1 MERIL
6 TGCPGNCGLGG
17 VMGAKNPVGAG
28 VSLDRVAQLLAH
40 ESGDATRIYTTPSG
54 QDLQREVEKLAL
66 V

>member
-1 MERIL
+1 
-6 TGCPGNCGLGG
+6 
-17 VMGAKNPVGAG
+17 MGAKNPVGAG